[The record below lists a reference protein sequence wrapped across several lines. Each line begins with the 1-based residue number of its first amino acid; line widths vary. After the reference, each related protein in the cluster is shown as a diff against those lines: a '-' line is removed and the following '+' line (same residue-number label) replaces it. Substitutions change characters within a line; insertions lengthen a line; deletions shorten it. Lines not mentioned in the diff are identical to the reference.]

1 MVNVGDEY
9 REDFSYSQEHINEFA
24 RLCGDTNPIHLD
36 AAYAAT
42 TSFKKP
48 IMHGMIGGSVISR
61 VFGITFHGGGFI
73 YVSQYM
79 EFKRPMFVDT
89 AYEIVVTVKEVNR
102 EKHIATISTEIFDK
116 DSGKLCIGGQ
126 AQLLHKD
133 KI

>member
-1 MVNVGDEY
+1 MVNEGDQY
-9 REDFSYSQEHINEFA
+9 REEFSYSQKHVDDFA

-36 AAYAAT
+36 AEYAAT
-42 TSFKKP
+42 TAFKKP

-73 YVSQYM
+73 YVSQLLD
-79 EFKRPMFVDT
+79 FKRPMFVDT
-89 AYEIVVTVKEVNR
+89 TYEIIVTVKHVDR

-116 DSGKLCIGGQ
+116 AMNKLCIGGE
-126 AQLLHKD
+126 AKLLHKD